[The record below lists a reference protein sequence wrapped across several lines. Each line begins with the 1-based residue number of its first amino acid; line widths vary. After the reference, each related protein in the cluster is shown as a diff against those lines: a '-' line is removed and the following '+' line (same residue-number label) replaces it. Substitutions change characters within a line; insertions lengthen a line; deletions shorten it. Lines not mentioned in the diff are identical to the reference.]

1 MLRRSAIKGEP
12 RPMIARSERFA
23 PDKMQGLD
31 VINIYVRYSTHESQ
45 QRYRRPVSGKPDMPE
60 TKPDKSGDA
69 IFIIRTRG
77 IVGVTHAQIEGMR
90 GRITIPICM
99 MAA

>member
-1 MLRRSAIKGEP
+1 
-12 RPMIARSERFA
+12 
-23 PDKMQGLD
+23 
-31 VINIYVRYSTHESQ
+31 
-45 QRYRRPVSGKPDMPE
+45 MPE